1 MLKAQLEMMEQEV
14 FQVPWVL
21 QVLQAPLEKRVN
33 LVLEVWL
40 VLLVPVAILVL
51 VAKMDRLVLL
61 VLLDPRVP
69 MGSLE

>member
-14 FQVPWVL
+14 FQVRWVL
-21 QVLQAPLEKRVN
+21 QVLRDPLEKRVN

-40 VLLVPVAILVL
+40 ALLAPVAILVL
-51 VAKMDRLVLL
+51 VVKMDRLVLL
-61 VLLDPRVP
+61 VLLDPRVL

>member
-21 QVLQAPLEKRVN
+21 QVLRDPLEKRVN

-40 VLLVPVAILVL
+40 ALLAPVAILVL
-51 VAKMDRLVLL
+51 VVKMDRPVLL
-61 VLLDPRVP
+61 VLLDPRVL

>member
-14 FQVPWVL
+14 SQAPWVL

-40 VLLVPVAILVL
+40 ALLAPVAILVL
-51 VAKMDRLVLL
+51 VVKMDRLVLL
-61 VLLDPRVP
+61 ALLDPRVP

>member
-14 FQVPWVL
+14 SQVPWVL
-21 QVLQAPLEKRVN
+21 QVLQAPLEKRVS

-40 VLLVPVAILVL
+40 ALLAPVAILVL
-51 VAKMDRLVLL
+51 VVKMDQLVLL
-61 VLLDPRVP
+61 ALLDPRVP

>member
-1 MLKAQLEMMEQEV
+1 MLKAPLEMMEQEV

-21 QVLQAPLEKRVN
+21 QVLRDPLEKRVN

-40 VLLVPVAILVL
+40 ALLAPVAILVL
-51 VAKMDRLVLL
+51 VVKMDRPVLL
-61 VLLDPRVP
+61 VLLDPRVL

>member
-21 QVLQAPLEKRVN
+21 QVLRVPLEKRVN

-40 VLLVPVAILVL
+40 ALLAPVAILVL
-51 VAKMDRLVLL
+51 VVKMDRLVLL
-61 VLLDPRVP
+61 VLLDPRVL